1 MRLGTF
7 TLAVLCFLIVFGATE
22 ELRGLDI
29 SIHSGLVP
37 LETFQCLKDSGYDFI
52 IIQVWNG
59 GRQLNKNIKDN
70 VERAWKAG
78 FKYVDL
84 YSFAANN
91 CTNNT
96 PAERPI
102 EEIHEFLTQNNVKYG
117 RLWVDVEPC
126 KGCWLN
132 DLGSNFQYVLRQVV
146 KAQALGIDVH
156 IYSQKVCWYQTVGVF
171 THPKLSQL
179 KLWYA
184 RYDGKEDFNDAYYNF
199 GGWTQPYMKQ
209 IKGSTQMCGLDVDI
223 SWTPNYQRY
232 SQAGCSHFKFDNCC
246 IHLDELSQHMFR
258 RLHGVVYSFQ
268 SVFNTFNLVLRQSS

>member
-156 IYSQKVCWYQTVGVF
+156 IYSQRFVGTRPSVCSPTPSLANSSCGMLA
-171 THPKLSQL
+171 TMEKRTSMMRTITL
-179 KLWYA
+179 A
-184 RYDGKEDFNDAYYNF
+184 DG
-199 GGWTQPYMKQ
+199 P
-209 IKGSTQMCGLDVDI
+209 
-223 SWTPNYQRY
+223 
-232 SQAGCSHFKFDNCC
+232 SH
-246 IHLDELSQHMFR
+246 I
-258 RLHGVVYSFQ
+258 
-268 SVFNTFNLVLRQSS
+268 